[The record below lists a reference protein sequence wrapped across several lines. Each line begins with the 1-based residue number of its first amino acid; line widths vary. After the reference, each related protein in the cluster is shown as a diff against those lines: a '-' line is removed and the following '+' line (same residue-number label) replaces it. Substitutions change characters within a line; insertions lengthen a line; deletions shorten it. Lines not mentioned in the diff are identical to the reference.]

1 MVTTN
6 PTPPTSGETTA
17 TPPEGGAAP
26 ASPDAA
32 TANGEPPDGHGAHAP
47 AASAPTTA
55 ATPPAP
61 AIVHEARTWNQAV
74 VIGLVAFVVSR
85 LCVLVGAGVRASQV
99 TVDANTAGE
108 PRPGS
113 PLQLVAGVFT
123 QWDGRWYLE
132 IVRNGYPR
140 SIPPNVTFFDVEAR
154 AAFFPLYPNLVRVV
168 DRVLPGG
175 DSLAALAIS
184 TVLGIVAMLL
194 VGHLARRLYGND
206 VAERA
211 MVLFVVFPGSFV
223 LSYAYAEALL
233 IVLAALCLWFL
244 MDERWLLAGVTAAL
258 GTAARPNGIALVAA
272 CAVAAGIA
280 IWQRRQWW
288 ALVAPAIAPIGFVSF
303 QLFLRLHAGEPWP
316 WFRVQSEAWREG
328 TSFGATA
335 ISNTISFFTHPLASP
350 TDALT
355 AASMAALL
363 LGLWCLYR
371 KRLPLPMVA
380 YIAVVVILMLVPA
393 TVTARPRFLFTAF
406 PLFISAAAWWPRRDR
421 AAWDLML
428 VASGAGLAGLTA
440 LYGVYG
446 AIP

>member
-6 PTPPTSGETTA
+6 PTPPSTGATSDRR
-17 TPPEGGAAP
+17 P
-26 ASPDAA
+26 
-32 TANGEPPDGHGAHAP
+32 ANGDA
-47 AASAPTTA
+47 AASARPA
-55 ATPPAP
+55 DGHESAPEGATGTQPSGGPVAGRP
-61 AIVHEARTWNQAV
+61 IIHQARTWKQAV
-74 VIGLVAFVVSR
+74 TIGLVAFVVSR

-113 PLQLVAGVFT
+113 PLSLVTGVFT
-123 QWDGRWYLE
+123 QWDGLWYLE

-140 SIPPNVTFFDVEAR
+140 SIPPNITFHQAEAR

-168 DRVLPGG
+168 DLVLPGG
-175 DSLAALAIS
+175 DTLAALGINV
-184 TVLGIVAMLL
+184 VLGVLAVVL

-211 MVLFVVFPGSFV
+211 MVLFAVFPGSFV

-244 MDERWLLAGVTAAL
+244 MDERWLLAGITAAL
-258 GTAARPNGIALVAA
+258 GTAARPNGVALVAA

-280 IWQRRQWW
+280 IWQKRQWW
-288 ALVAPAIAPIGFVSF
+288 ALVAPALAPIGFVSF

-335 ISNTISFFTHPLASP
+335 ISNTISFFTHPLGSP

-371 KRLPLPMVA
+371 KRLPWPMVA
-380 YIAVVVILMLVPA
+380 FIAVVVILMLVPA

-440 LYGVYG
+440 LYGVFG